1 MKYDLTIIVPVKNEE
16 KNISILIK
24 EIEEKV
30 INIEKLQL
38 YFVDDGSDDDSWNI
52 IKSSRFNNADHKIN
66 GIKLNRNYGKDLAL
80 YAALDKVDSKYFV
93 FYDCDM
99 QFDVDCLNQMYSL
112 IKKSNVPLIQGKKN
126 KNDIKV
132 TSKIF
137 YKLFNYLTGFN
148 FDGDTYLKMFDEN
161 IKNKILQHKEKNLF
175 IRGIFKLLALRSK
188 DIEVRVK
195 NRKFGKSNYNFLKL
209 ISLGINAITSFSNIP
224 LRVIS
229 IVGIFLI
236 FLSIIILIRVIYV
249 RLTYGLLDSL
259 TTFYCL
265 FILTS
270 GFIITILGLIAEYI
284 SKIFDEI
291 KSRPKFIIDDEK

>member
-16 KNISILIK
+16 KNIGILIK
-24 EIEEKV
+24 EIEEKIV
-30 INIEKLQL
+30 NIEKLQL
-38 YFVDDGSDDDSWNI
+38 YFVDDGSVDKSWNI
-52 IKSSRFNNADHKIN
+52 IKSSSFNNANYKIN

-80 YAALDKVDSKYFV
+80 YAALDKVDSKYLV

-99 QFDVDCLNQMYSL
+99 QFDIDCLNQMYSL
-112 IKKSNVPLIQGKKN
+112 IKKNYVPLIQGKKN
-126 KNDIKV
+126 KSDIKI

-137 YKLFNYLTGFN
+137 YKLFNFLTGFN

-175 IRGIFKLLALRSK
+175 IRGIFKLLALRGE
-188 DIEVRVK
+188 DIEVSVQ
-195 NRKFGKSNYNFLKL
+195 NRKFGRSKYNFFKL
-209 ISLGINAITSFSNIP
+209 TSLGINAITSFSNIP

-229 IVGIFLI
+229 IIGIFLI
-236 FLSIIILIRVIYV
+236 FISILILMRIIYV
-249 RLTYGLLDSL
+249 RLSYGLLDSL

>member
-16 KNISILIK
+16 KNIGLLIK
-24 EIEEKV
+24 EIEEKI
-30 INIEKLQL
+30 INIDKLQL
-38 YFVDDGSDDDSWNI
+38 YFVDDGSDDKSWSI
-52 IKSSRFNNADHKIN
+52 IKSLRFHNTNHKIS

-80 YAALDKVDSKYFV
+80 YAALDKINSKYFV

-99 QFDVDCLNQMYSL
+99 QFDVDYLNRMYSI
-112 IKKSNVPLIQGKKN
+112 IKKGYVPLIQGKKN

-137 YKLFNYLTGFN
+137 YKLFNYLSGFN

-175 IRGIFKLLALRSK
+175 IRGIFKLLTLRSE

-195 NRKFGKSNYNFLKL
+195 KRKFGKSEYNFLKL
-209 ISLGINAITSFSNIP
+209 TSLGINAVTSFSNIP

-229 IVGIFLI
+229 VIGIFLI
-236 FLSIIILIRVIYV
+236 FLSVIILIRVIYV